1 MGPQLD
7 VILAPMQDLNHIVLN
22 YRGDHDGDKNP
33 PTNQLPHTS
42 APGEPCSYTCLQ
54 QVN

>member
-22 YRGDHDGDKNP
+22 YRGDLDGDKNL
-33 PTNQLPHTS
+33 PTNQLPIPLH
-42 APGEPCSYTCLQ
+42 PG
-54 QVN
+54 